1 MAKTAD
7 LCDEHENVQACA
19 CQFRTWGRRR
29 AFSGRIRTLRCHEDI
44 ALLRQLVSEPGAG
57 CVLVVDGGGSLNR
70 ALFGD
75 TMAANAAKNGWAGV
89 VVNGAARDVA
99 EIDGIDIGLKALG
112 LNPKRGEKKGTGE
125 IDVPV
130 SFGNATFTPGRWLVA
145 DEDGVVVLPEG
156 MTDAA

>member
-1 MAKTAD
+1 MVAKTAD
-7 LCDEHENVQACA
+7 LCDEHEGVQCCA
-19 CQFRTWGRRR
+19 CQFRSSGRRR

-44 ALLRQLVSEPGAG
+44 HLLRQMVSEPGAG

-99 EIDGIDIGLKALG
+99 EIENIDIGLKALG
-112 LNPKRGEKKGTGE
+112 LNPRRGEKKGTARSTCQCGL
-125 IDVPV
+125 
-130 SFGNATFTPGRWLVA
+130 ATRPSHRAVGLWPTRMA
-145 DEDGVVVLPEG
+145 
-156 MTDAA
+156 

>member
-1 MAKTAD
+1 VAKTAD
-7 LCDEHENVQACA
+7 LCDEHEGVQSCA
-19 CQFRTWGRRR
+19 CQFRSWGQRR

-44 ALLRQLVSEPGAG
+44 LLLRQMVSEPGAG

-99 EIDGIDIGLKALG
+99 EIENIDIGLKALG
-112 LNPKRGEKKGTGE
+112 LNPRRGEKKGTGA

-130 SFGNATFTPGRWLVA
+130 WFGNATFTPGRWLVA
-145 DEDGVVVLPEG
+145 DEDGVVVLPKG
-156 MTDAA
+156 MTDAV